1 MGTSPKDS
9 IIHHNKYGKKIYIH
23 SAFYFFMRGA
33 MELKSAVL
41 VFLPV
46 QRYDVQSV
54 QPFSLRI
61 LLPCCMMP
69 ESEVC

>member
-1 MGTSPKDS
+1 
-9 IIHHNKYGKKIYIH
+9 
-23 SAFYFFMRGA
+23 

-69 ESEVC
+69 ETEVC